1 MKLNRKHIL
10 LLLLYSPGKSN
21 EINEPIDGRTRI
33 IKAMFLFKEEIQK
46 NFLKDS
52 NIELVSLPN
61 FYAWDYGPFS
71 KDVYDDIEFFINNG
85 FIKNTIIDESANE
98 AELDEYEN
106 WAIDYLLEDENEI
119 QNTVYNEER
128 FRLSQKGIDFI
139 INKVYKN
146 LTDNQK
152 SILIQFKKQINKA
165 SLDAIIRYT
174 YLKYPEYTH
183 LSKIKDKIF
192 G

>member
-10 LLLLYSPGKSN
+10 LLLLYSSGKSDN
-21 EINEPIDGRTRI
+21 INEPIDGRTRI
-33 IKAMFLFKEEIQK
+33 IKAMFLFKEETQK
-46 NFLKDS
+46 DFIKDS
-52 NIELVSLPN
+52 NIELTSLPS
-61 FYAWDYGPFS
+61 FYAWNYGPFS

-85 FIKNTIIDESANE
+85 FIEDTNLETNINE
-98 AELDEYEN
+98 VELDEYEN
-106 WAIDYLLEDENEI
+106 WAEDYVLENESI
-119 QNTVYNEER
+119 RTFYNEES
-128 FRLSQKGIDFI
+128 FHLTKKGIEFVQH
-139 INKVYKN
+139 KVYN
-146 LTDNQK
+146 HLSNNQ
-152 SILIQFKKQINKA
+152 ILIMSEFKKRINQA